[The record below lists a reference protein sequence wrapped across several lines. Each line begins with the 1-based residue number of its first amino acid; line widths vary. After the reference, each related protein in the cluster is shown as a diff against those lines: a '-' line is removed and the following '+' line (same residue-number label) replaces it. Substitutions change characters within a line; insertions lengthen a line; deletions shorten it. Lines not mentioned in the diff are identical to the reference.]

1 MKKPA
6 ITLIS
11 ASAGSGKTYS
21 LIRTLVEHLDRGGRP
36 DAFVATTF
44 TNKAAAELTERV
56 RTRLLEC
63 GRRSDAQLV
72 LDGYIG
78 TVNSVC
84 GRLLKEF
91 ALEAGLSPTLDVLP
105 DGEDQAA
112 FERAIASI
120 VEKYAADI
128 APIAGRF
135 EMEDWRVAV
144 MKICNTAR
152 INSITPE
159 ALVNSGDRSWKAMR
173 QLLQKPFSSKDGSV
187 LDRRLM
193 AAIETAIDKIHS
205 GGDETK
211 GTASA
216 IELMKRLQRVG
227 QDQPLNWPDWARLS
241 KIGVSKASAEHV
253 DVLQKEAANHT
264 RHPRLHEDLEAF
276 IQNVFRCAAEALSAY
291 ADFKKA
297 HGLIDF
303 IDQESLCLGVI
314 QRPDVKSRLR
324 EKLERL
330 YVDEFQDTSP
340 IQLALFLELTKTVGQ
355 SVWVGD
361 QKQAIFGF
369 RGTDPAL
376 MDAVIENLTDPAAL
390 TILPD
395 SYRSRPDIV
404 AFTSSLFAEAFKAV
418 GIPAERVHLKA
429 KRKDEDG
436 QAPALHVWRLEAKK
450 ISEES
455 AALAASIRQVL
466 AQGKK
471 YVIFDKSKNV
481 TRPLRGG
488 DIAILCRTN
497 KKCADVAEALEANGI
512 RATIPR
518 GGLMSRPECALAFAC
533 LRYLVD
539 PADTIAKAEIL
550 HFTEDPPGSR
560 QWFTG
565 MLEGNDYSTHAVI
578 KALDE
583 RRDSLTHLTPSEAFD
598 EALDAASIYRRTLSW
613 DSRSQ
618 RLSNIEEMRRLSR
631 TYEEHCRVQRSAGT
645 PAGLV
650 AYLSPEVRGTDLD
663 MQAECRD
670 ENGVQ
675 IVTYH
680 RAKGLE
686 WPVVVLC
693 DLASKAKSDP
703 FGVHTV
709 QPDRDFDPL
718 KPLTGRWIRYW
729 PWPYGAQKKDVGIDD
744 AVAASKEKAQ
754 TSFNE
759 QKELTRLLYVGM
771 TRARDYLILT
781 ARDKGKD
788 TTAWLDSIVDKDG
801 AALLALPAEDGLQKV
816 KTGGKTFKV
825 NVSHFTPQEPVTGED
840 SETAYAFPVP
850 TAREAYLP
858 SHIAP
863 SGLSDYPPHLSV
875 RYGEETE
882 TIRLGDRIPLNGDV
896 AMDHAGSAIHAFL
909 SVDNPTKPADERHKT
924 AERIL
929 KNWDVSALEPPCLV
943 KISDRLRTFLG
954 ERYRSGFR
962 LLHEWP
968 VALKIGHQKATGWID
983 LLVETKEGYV
993 IIDHKSFP
1001 GPMTEWSKKAL
1012 QYRPQLALYKA
1023 AVEKA
1028 LERPVLETLIHMP
1041 IAGAVLTLRDMPS
1054 G

>member
-21 LIRTLVEHLDRGGRP
+21 LTKTLVEHLEGGGRP
-36 DAFVATTF
+36 DAFIATTF

-56 RTRLLEC
+56 RARLLEC
-63 GRRSDAQLV
+63 GRRDDAQLV

-112 FERAIASI
+112 FVKAIAPI
-120 VEKYAADI
+120 VEKYAVDI

-135 EMEDWRVAV
+135 EMEDWRNAV
-144 MKICNTAR
+144 MKICNTGR

-159 ALVNSGDRSWKAMR
+159 ALVNSGDRSWETMR
-173 QLLQKPFSSKDGSV
+173 QLLPKAFSGKEQHAM
-187 LDRRLM
+187 DRRLM
-193 AAIETAIDKIHS
+193 AALETAIDKIQS

-211 GTASA
+211 GTANA
-216 IELMKRLQRVG
+216 VETMKRLQRAG
-227 QDQPLNWPDWARLS
+227 QDQPLKWPDWARLA
-241 KIGVSKASAEHV
+241 KIGVSKASAEPV
-253 DVLQKEAANHT
+253 EALKVEAGKLT
-264 RHPRLHEDLEAF
+264 RHPRLHKDLETF
-276 IQNVFRCAAEALSAY
+276 IGNIFRCAAEALSAY
-291 ADFKKA
+291 ADYKKA

-303 IDQESLCLGVI
+303 IDQESLCLGVLR
-314 QRPDVKSRLR
+314 RPEVKSRLC

-340 IQLALFLELTKTVGQ
+340 IQLTLFLELTKTVGQ

-361 QKQAIFGF
+361 QKQAIYGF
-369 RGTDPAL
+369 RGTDPVL
-376 MDAVIENLTDPAAL
+376 MDAVIEKLTNPADL

-404 AFTSSLFAEAFKAV
+404 AFTSSLFAEAFKVV

-436 QAPALHVWRLEAKK
+436 QASALHVWRLEAKK
-450 ISEES
+450 IPEES
-455 AALAASIRQVL
+455 AALAAGVRQIL
-466 AQGKK
+466 SQGKK
-471 YVIFDKSKNV
+471 YVIFDKAINM

-488 DIAILCRTN
+488 DIAVLCRTN

-539 PADTIAKAEIL
+539 PTDTLAKAEIL

-560 QWFTG
+560 RWFAG
-565 MLEGNDYSTHAVI
+565 MLEGNDYGTHTVI

-583 RRDSLTHLTPSEAFD
+583 RRESLAHLTPSEALD
-598 EALDAASIYRRTLSW
+598 EAFDAGSLYRRTLSW

-618 RLSNIEEMRRLSR
+618 RLSNIEVMRRLSR
-631 TYEEHCRVQRSAGT
+631 EYEEHCRVQRTAGT

-650 AYLSPEVRGTDLD
+650 AYLSVQVQDTDLD
-663 MQAECRD
+663 LQAECRD

-686 WPVVVLC
+686 WPVVILC
-693 DLASKAKSDP
+693 DLAATAKNDP
-703 FGVHTV
+703 FGVHIV

-718 KPLTGRWIRYW
+718 NPLSGRWIRYW
-729 PWPYGAQKKDVGIDD
+729 PWPYGAQKKDVGIDE

-771 TRARDYLILT
+771 TRARDYLVLSV
-781 ARDKGKD
+781 RDKGKD
-788 TTAWLDSIVDKDG
+788 TTAWLDGLVDKNG
-801 AALLALPAEDGLQKV
+801 AALLTLPAEAGLQKV
-816 KTGGKTFKV
+816 KTGGKTF
-825 NVSHFTPQEPVTGED
+825 NIQVSHFAPMEPVACAEGEK
-840 SETAYAFPVP
+840 AYAFPFP
-850 TAREAYLP
+850 ATRETFPP
-858 SHIAP
+858 SHITP
-863 SGLSDYPPHLSV
+863 SGLSDYPPHLRV
-875 RYGEETE
+875 RYGEKTE
-882 TIRLGDRIPLNGDV
+882 TIRLGDSIPLNGDV
-896 AMDHAGSAIHAFL
+896 AMDRAGSAIHTFL
-909 SVDNPTKPADERHKT
+909 SVDNPTRPAEERDKT
-924 AERIL
+924 AAQIL
-929 KNWDVSALEPPCLV
+929 KNWDISALEPPCLV
-943 KISDRLRTFLG
+943 KVSDRLRAFLG
-954 ERYRSGFR
+954 KRYRGGFK

-983 LLVETKEGYV
+983 LLIETKEGYV